1 MIGNGIT
8 IINNTL
14 SCVRFTFSE
23 ERDAACPVGVS
34 ERNEFQKFKLNVPI
48 ILFFISIIV
57 LSLLLSI
64 TAFTDRSRPTTKRP
78 CGSRGRILM
87 ARNRVYRG
95 HGNPWE
101 KSKNEGGR

>member
-1 MIGNGIT
+1 MMRNGIT

-14 SCVRFTFSE
+14 SCARFTFSE
-23 ERDAACPVGVS
+23 KRDAACPVGV
-34 ERNEFQKFKLNVPI
+34 ENETSFKNSNLNVPI
-48 ILFFISIIV
+48 ILFLISIIA

-78 CGSRGRILM
+78 CGSRGRMLT
-87 ARNRVYRG
+87 ARNRVSCG

-101 KSKNEGGR
+101 KSKNERGR